1 MWLTM
6 AMVAGVALCIGVYLA
21 IGSVRA
27 GATWREVLP
36 PVSLLVFGIA
46 LAAILLVLE
55 GELIPGMKYDVAGV
69 TYYISMGLPSIVSI
83 AVCLGI
89 AKVWGRMFGSSSS
102 KKADSE

>member
-6 AMVAGVALCIGVYLA
+6 AMVAGVALCIGIYLA

-27 GATWREVLP
+27 GATWREILP
-36 PVSLLVFGIA
+36 PVALLVFGIA
-46 LAAILLVLE
+46 LAGVLLILE
-55 GELIPGMKYDVAGV
+55 GEVIPGVKYESAGV

-89 AKVWGRMFGSSSS
+89 AKVWGEMFGSSSK

>member
-6 AMVAGVALCIGVYLA
+6 GMVAGVALCIGLYLA

-36 PVSLLVFGIA
+36 PVALLTFGIA
-46 LAAILLVLE
+46 LAAALLILE
-55 GELIPGMKYDVAGV
+55 GEVIPGVKYESAGV
-69 TYYISMGLPSIVSI
+69 TYYMSMGIPSIVSI

-89 AKVWGRMFGSSSS
+89 AKVWGRVFGSSANG
-102 KKADSE
+102 KADLE